1 MSLVLLLFG
10 DALAGWTEALAVAT
24 FVLALATLAGLV
36 VAWILASRDRA
47 AAKAL
52 LSEQKKNDDER
63 SSEEIAAARE
73 DAGRQIAEMRAQL
86 EGADARSSKEIVA
99 ARELAEHQIATAK
112 AESDRQIAEMRAQ
125 LDAASRPLLIE
136 VQPSGPMYPDMGAR
150 PNPDIKPGNSRQVDE
165 TIRVQFGAAA
175 VEIDPRALY
184 VELAG
189 GFVRLNLPVRNVG
202 NGLALIHAR
211 GVEVQGEGLGDVEFR
226 VVQRERV
233 PVGETARVG

>member
-112 AESDRQIAEMRAQ
+112 AESDR
-125 LDAASRPLLIE
+125 
-136 VQPSGPMYPDMGAR
+136 
-150 PNPDIKPGNSRQVDE
+150 
-165 TIRVQFGAAA
+165 
-175 VEIDPRALY
+175 RALY

-233 PVGETARVG
+233 LVGETARVG